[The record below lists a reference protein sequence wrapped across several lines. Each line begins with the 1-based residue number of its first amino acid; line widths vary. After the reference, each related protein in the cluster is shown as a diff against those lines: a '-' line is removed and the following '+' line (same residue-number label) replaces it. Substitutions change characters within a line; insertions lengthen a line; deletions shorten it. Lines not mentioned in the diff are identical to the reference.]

1 MAKDDKKKE
10 PKPEPRT
17 FKFACNVVGVP
28 PVLASQYEQLLPP
41 PVVQS
46 IVSLLDKPNRFWAIR
61 ETLFAA
67 IDEASKASAEPEP
80 IESGAIDA
88 AVEPEGQ
95 E

>member
-1 MAKDDKKKE
+1 MAKDQEKKE

-28 PVLASQYEQLLPP
+28 PVLASQYQQLIGTETANA
-41 PVVQS
+41 
-46 IVSLLDKPNRFWAIR
+46 IVALLDQPDRYLRIR

-67 IDEASKASAEPEP
+67 IDEATK
-80 IESGAIDA
+80 A